1 MGIRQ
6 LASELRLSIGTVSR
20 ALNDRP
26 DVNPETR
33 ARVKEAALRAGYVP
47 NQSGRSLRSGRT
59 GIAAAVIPSHDV
71 APQSDAGLFTVLEGA
86 RRTLQR
92 RALDLIVLFRGSDE
106 DPLGNLQRI
115 VQRRI
120 ADSIIVSQTTANDP
134 RLAWMQAEG
143 VEFVAFGRSAGL
155 EGYPFVDFDVE
166 SAAAETVRTFVRDG
180 HRRLAVTVGERPANY
195 QTLLLQAMR
204 AEASRLGIGAGAVV
218 ALPTDGSRLTEAAC
232 ATLAHEAEAPTAVL
246 AAHESLAI
254 ALYDEFARLGRRVG
268 PEVSVIC
275 IFPVIGARGL
285 LPALSYFDADLDAVG
300 VALAEHLIALLP
312 DAPADVEPAA
322 VPAGAAALRP
332 ARQPP
337 AASRQGQR
345 LTQAALRSDERT
357 QASTKAT
364 PATPSSIVGK
374 TTSAGTGRPSRRAR
388 IARAASA

>member
-180 HRRLAVTVGERPANY
+180 HRRLAVTVGQRPANY

-232 ATLAHEAEAPTAVL
+232 ATLAHDAEAPTAVL

-285 LPALSYFDADLDAVG
+285 LPALSHFDADLDAVG
-300 VALAEHLIALLP
+300 VALAEHLLALLP
-312 DAPADVEPAA
+312 DAPADVE
-322 VPAGAAALRP
+322 RP
-332 ARQPP
+332 
-337 AASRQGQR
+337 
-345 LTQAALRSDERT
+345 
-357 QASTKAT
+357 
-364 PATPSSIVGK
+364 
-374 TTSAGTGRPSRRAR
+374 PSRLVPLRFVPR
-388 IARAASA
+388 DSHQPVAAKVRG

>member
-59 GIAAAVIPSHDV
+59 GIAAAVIPSHGV

-120 ADSIIVSQTTANDP
+120 ANSIIVSQTTANDP

-180 HRRLAVTVGERPANY
+180 HRRLAVTVGQRPANY

-232 ATLAHEAEAPTAVL
+232 ADARARGRGADRGAGGARVAGHRALRRVRAPRPASRPRGLGDLHLPGDRRPRAAAGPVATSTPTSTPSAWRWPSICSRCCPTRRPTSSRPPSRLVPLRFVPRDSHQPL
-246 AAHESLAI
+246 AA
-254 ALYDEFARLGRRVG
+254 RV
-268 PEVSVIC
+268 
-275 IFPVIGARGL
+275 RG
-285 LPALSYFDADLDAVG
+285 
-300 VALAEHLIALLP
+300 
-312 DAPADVEPAA
+312 
-322 VPAGAAALRP
+322 
-332 ARQPP
+332 
-337 AASRQGQR
+337 
-345 LTQAALRSDERT
+345 
-357 QASTKAT
+357 
-364 PATPSSIVGK
+364 
-374 TTSAGTGRPSRRAR
+374 
-388 IARAASA
+388 